1 MKTKE
6 HSSSRY
12 TKRKKT
18 LLPLEKKGVEL
29 KEHSFTEISIQEI
42 HENEDFNIDPETQ
55 QELAAI
61 QRMVEADNDD
71 DLSQFQRNMKSAGK
85 GEINDFCV
93 ELNPLDD
100 DELPF
105 VEQPSF
111 PIAMDELQTMELSTV
126 VYRESGSKE
135 FGNNKTYSMD
145 KAGHFIVQPNQE
157 KSQDNP
163 PID

>member
-1 MKTKE
+1 MKDKDI
-6 HSSSRY
+6 SIKKQ
-12 TKRKKT
+12 KRGKKT

-55 QELAAI
+55 KELAAI

-71 DLSQFQRNMKSAGK
+71 DLSQFQLDVKSAQNGDA
-85 GEINDFCV
+85 NNFCV

-111 PIAMDELQTMELSTV
+111 PIAMDEIQSMELSTV
-126 VYRESGSKE
+126 VYREGGGTE
-135 FGNNKTYSMD
+135 LGNNKKYSTD
-145 KAGHFIVQPNQE
+145 KVGNFVVQPDSK
-157 KSQDNP
+157 KSQD
-163 PID
+163 

>member
-6 HSSSRY
+6 HNKQTR
-12 TKRKKT
+12 KT

-29 KEHSFTEISIQEI
+29 KEHSFTEISMQEI

-71 DLSQFQRNMKSAGK
+71 DLSQFQRDIKSAGK
-85 GEINDFCV
+85 GELNDFFV

-105 VEQPSF
+105 VEQPCF
-111 PIAMDELQTMELSTV
+111 PIAIDEIQSMELSTV
-126 VYRESGSKE
+126 VFSEDNKHGNSGNYTVSPSETKSKDE
-135 FGNNKTYSMD
+135 T
-145 KAGHFIVQPNQE
+145 
-157 KSQDNP
+157 KS
-163 PID
+163 